1 VKLSDAEIARIRT
14 ALAEASIAREGAL
27 PLAA

>member
-1 VKLSDAEIARIRT
+1 VKLSDAEIARIRK
-14 ALAEASIAREGAL
+14 ALQDAKVEPEGAL